1 MRLNNNRNNLLQAWA
16 MSFFFGRTS
25 SRIAVKPQNRNIKN
39 KDTFKISSQAKQDM
53 RSDEIKKMIDS
64 GKPLKGVTYEEY
76 CEYRCKYK
84 QDDVRGNARQG
95 YNQALKGDNAALK
108 SKAWRTDPNYRV
120 PQRLFSSPEVTA
132 DREAALEK
140 LRRNEKIT
148 DWENRLLR
156 TFPNM
161 DEGVRLE
168 NEARLE
174 GQKVKLQN
182 FISSAL
188 SETGIELSED
198 DELQF
203 EVWGY
208 DMNSVTGTISD
219 DKLELVKEK
228 LADKAL
234 GFQYIYQQSGH
245 MDEAKAGG
253 FSLVYLQSAEK
264 ILKDYGGGS
273 VFDIGKDGNGSF
285 TGLPGDLGKFIKKYA
300 IGQFGISSDDPYYLK
315 NEENIKKALY
325 MRETFNSV
333 IETVQNGD
341 YNRLKAMTCKL
352 TYKNGILSC

>member
-1 MRLNNNRNNLLQAWA
+1 MKINNSNLLRQWA
-16 MSFFFGRTS
+16 LSFFFGRS
-25 SRIAVKPQNRNIKN
+25 STKSLLTPKNKSIKN
-39 KDTFKISSQAKQDM
+39 ADTVKISLQAKRNM
-53 RSDEIKKMIDS
+53 RSDEIKKMID
-64 GKPLKGVTYEEY
+64 GGEPLKGVTYEEY

-108 SKAWRTDPNYRV
+108 SKAWRTEPNYRV

-188 SETGIELSED
+188 SETTNCNLRCGVMI
-198 DELQF
+198 
-203 EVWGY
+203 
-208 DMNSVTGTISD
+208 
-219 DKLELVKEK
+219 
-228 LADKAL
+228 
-234 GFQYIYQQSGH
+234 
-245 MDEAKAGG
+245 
-253 FSLVYLQSAEK
+253 
-264 ILKDYGGGS
+264 
-273 VFDIGKDGNGSF
+273 
-285 TGLPGDLGKFIKKYA
+285 
-300 IGQFGISSDDPYYLK
+300 
-315 NEENIKKALY
+315 
-325 MRETFNSV
+325 
-333 IETVQNGD
+333 
-341 YNRLKAMTCKL
+341 
-352 TYKNGILSC
+352 

>member
-1 MRLNNNRNNLLQAWA
+1 
-16 MSFFFGRTS
+16 
-25 SRIAVKPQNRNIKN
+25 
-39 KDTFKISSQAKQDM
+39 M

-64 GKPLKGVTYEEY
+64 GEPLKDVTYEEY
-76 CEYRCKYK
+76 RAYRRKYK
-84 QDDVRGNARQG
+84 QDDVTGNVRQG
-95 YNQALKGDNAALK
+95 YAQALKGDNAALR

-132 DREAALEK
+132 DREAVLEK

-148 DWENRLLR
+148 EWETRLLN
-156 TFPNM
+156 TFPNAY
-161 DEGVRLE
+161 EGNLRE

-174 GQKVKLQN
+174 GQKVKYQN

-188 SETGIELSED
+188 SEAGAELSED

-203 EVWGY
+203 KVWGY
-208 DMNSVTGTISD
+208 DMIGVTGTISD

-245 MDEAKAGG
+245 RDEVEAGG
-253 FSLVYLQSAEK
+253 FALVYLQSAEK

-273 VFDIGKDGNGSF
+273 VFDIRKDGNGSF
-285 TGLPGDLGKFIKKYA
+285 TGLPGDLGEFIRKNA
-300 IGQFGISSDDPYYLK
+300 IGKFGVTNTEYGDR
-315 NEENIKKALY
+315 EEDIRKALY

-333 IETVQNGD
+333 IKTVENGD
-341 YNRLKAMTCKL
+341 YDRLKNMTCTL
-352 TYKNGILSC
+352 TYKNGVLSC

>member
-1 MRLNNNRNNLLQAWA
+1 MRLYGNNLLRQLA
-16 MSFFFGRTS
+16 MDFFFGETS
-25 SRIAVKPQNRNIKN
+25 RKAAVKPQRRTGKN
-39 KDTFKISSQAKQDM
+39 EDTFKLSREAKEDI

-64 GKPLKGVTYEEY
+64 GEPLKGVTYEEY
-76 CEYRCKYK
+76 CAYRRKYK
-84 QDDVRGNARQG
+84 QDDVTGNSRQG
-95 YNQALKGDNAALK
+95 YTQALKGDNAALRNK
-108 SKAWRTDPNYRV
+108 EWRTNPNYSV

-140 LRRNEKIT
+140 LRKNEKIT

-161 DEGVRLE
+161 SEGIRLE

-174 GQKVKLQN
+174 GQKVKYQN

-188 SETGIELSED
+188 SEAGAELSET

-208 DMNSVTGTISD
+208 DMTVTGTISD

-245 MDEAKAGG
+245 RDEVEAGG
-253 FSLVYLQSAEK
+253 FALPYLQSAEK

-273 VFDIGKDGNGSF
+273 VFDIRKDGNGSF
-285 TGLPGDLGKFIKKYA
+285 TGLPGGLGEFIKKYA
-300 IGQFGISSDDPYYLK
+300 IGKFGVSSTDPYYVK
-315 NEENIKKALY
+315 NEEKIKKALF

-333 IETVQNGD
+333 IMTVQNGD
-341 YNRLKAMTCKL
+341 YDRLKNMTCKL
-352 TYKNGILSC
+352 TYKNGVLSC